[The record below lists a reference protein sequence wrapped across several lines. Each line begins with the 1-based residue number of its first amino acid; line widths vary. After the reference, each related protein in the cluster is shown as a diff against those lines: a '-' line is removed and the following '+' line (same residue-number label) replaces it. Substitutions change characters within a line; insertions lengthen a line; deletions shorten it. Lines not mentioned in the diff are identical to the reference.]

1 MEIIK
6 TTKVGPN
13 YIKDNLNITEKEF
26 KLFCDYVNINR
37 FGKID
42 NITEEDILKGRLT
55 FSEVEY
61 NERVREEEFIKE
73 NGYSNSHKPNCS
85 NLAHYYDDREWYYI
99 CFNYMRIYDESNNSG
114 SEEIKDILKEFLNYY
129 KNNPREKFMSFIMLN
144 KL

>member
-13 YIKDNLNITEKEF
+13 YIIKDNLNITEKEY

-55 FSEVEY
+55 FLEIQH
-61 NERVREEEFIKE
+61 NELVREEEFIKK
-73 NGYSNSHKPNCS
+73 NGYSYKPNCS
-85 NLAHYYDDREWYYI
+85 NFGHYYDNWEWYYI
-99 CFNYMRIYDESNNSG
+99 CQPFIRVDDESKNSVF
-114 SEEIKDILKEFLNYY
+114 EKFKDIFKEFSNYY
-129 KNNPREKFMSFIMLN
+129 RDNPREKFMSFIISNEL
-144 KL
+144 